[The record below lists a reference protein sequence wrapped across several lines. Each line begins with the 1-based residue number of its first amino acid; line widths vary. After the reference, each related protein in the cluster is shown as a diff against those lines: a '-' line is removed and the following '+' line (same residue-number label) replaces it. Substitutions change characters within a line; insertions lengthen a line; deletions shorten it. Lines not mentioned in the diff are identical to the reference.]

1 MPSNFA
7 NRDGINNFLFI
18 GHELIVAA
26 VTEEILVILQR
37 SLNCFG
43 FTLIHI
49 NSLGFEPF
57 MGEGQFNAELQIGG
71 KDARGLFDEILS
83 AEDVARLDG
92 VLGIELR
99 G

>member
-1 MPSNFA
+1 
-7 NRDGINNFLFI
+7 
-18 GHELIVAA
+18 
-26 VTEEILVILQR
+26 
-37 SLNCFG
+37 
-43 FTLIHI
+43 
-49 NSLGFEPF
+49 